1 MTALNNHRPYPQV
14 HTLQRV
20 LRVILKRILI
30 NLVLSDFELDK
41 KQFSPLSAIEM
52 KRVLQDKS
60 IRLYTKIHKS
70 NER

>member
-1 MTALNNHRPYPQV
+1 MTAPNNRKPYPQA

-20 LRVILKRILI
+20 LRAILRRILI

-52 KRVLQDKS
+52 KRALQDKS

>member
-1 MTALNNHRPYPQV
+1 MTALNNHKLYPQV
-14 HTLQRV
+14 YTLQRV
-20 LRVILKRILI
+20 LKAILRRILI
-30 NLVLSDFELDK
+30 NLALLDFELDK
-41 KQFSPLSAIEM
+41 IQFSPLSVIEM